1 MKNSEQ
7 KNQEIANFGFVAL
20 GHNYREKPLGSIVY
34 DNNKKDKT
42 ETIAEG
48 SSNFY
53 DPSSKVAKDTISGIG
68 SITKQF
74 TAAALLKLWDNEI
87 TKKPDTKLWFPKGI
101 DSSLEGFMPALKE
114 QYPNCI
120 NQFKRM
126 EQEDYYSQITLRDL
140 LNHTHG
146 LGARKEEKTADLVT
160 KSGANPLAFSA
171 IANTTVKRKDEVYGK
186 CQYGNFGY
194 DLAGMII
201 EIVAKD
207 TGVVNEEVAMDGEAF
222 DTALHKLVLDLNGL
236 TNTYTQTDTKISYQK
251 NSSKFAMGYFI
262 GLPNEVKEIEAYGTV
277 DQCQKAFNLIS
288 DTRAAGGIKSTVE
301 DLAKF
306 APLYMK
312 GEMFTNDLVK
322 QTVLDR
328 QKGAKMPEDQGNEPD
343 DKYHLAIQRVMKTMI
358 GHSGGE
364 LTYKSNLAFN
374 PKTSEI
380 RVELKLTENLIDYVT
395 REIIKQS
402 YPDDYKK
409 METIKAD
416 YNWGERCKKDP
427 HNPHDDDKYFPF
439 MEKLIEDVKKTPVPE
454 GQIGILALVEK
465 YIETKKQIS
474 EMPRNYLSK
483 NRDGIILE
491 MVKSGKPSSSPQK
504 AFVGQGMPAKNGS
517 ANNKN

>member
-20 GHNYREKPLGSIVY
+20 GHCFRVEPQGSITY
-34 DNNKKDKT
+34 TANEKGGAEIKTNGSNDFFDPTSEMKKDT
-42 ETIAEG
+42 
-48 SSNFY
+48 
-53 DPSSKVAKDTISGIG
+53 VSGIG

-126 EQEDYYSQITLRDL
+126 EKEDYYSQITLRDL

-171 IANTTVKRKDEVYGK
+171 IANTTEKRKDEVYGK
-186 CQYGNFGY
+186 YQYGNFGY

-207 TGVVNEEVAMDGEAF
+207 TGVVNKEVAMDGEAF
-222 DTALHKLVLDLNGL
+222 DTALHKLVLDPNGL
-236 TNTYTQTDTKISYQK
+236 TKTYTQTDTKISYQK
-251 NSSKFAMGYFI
+251 DSSKFAMGYFI

-306 APLYMK
+306 APRFMK
-312 GEMFTNDLVK
+312 GEMFENDVVK
-322 QTVLDR
+322 TAVLSR
-328 QKGAKMPEDQGNEPD
+328 KPD
-343 DKYHLAIQRVMKTMI
+343 TYHLAIGSAGGEMI
-358 GHSGGE
+358 GHNGE
-364 LTYKSNLAFN
+364 EITYKSNLAFN

-380 RVELKLTENLIDYVT
+380 RVELKLTENLIETVT
-395 REIIKQS
+395 REIIQKL
-402 YPDDYKK
+402 YPDDCKK
-409 METIKAD
+409 MESIKTD
-416 YNWGERCKKDP
+416 YNWKERCKEDP

-454 GQIGILALVEK
+454 GQIGILALVEE

-504 AFVGQGMPAKNGS
+504 AFVVQGMPAKNGS